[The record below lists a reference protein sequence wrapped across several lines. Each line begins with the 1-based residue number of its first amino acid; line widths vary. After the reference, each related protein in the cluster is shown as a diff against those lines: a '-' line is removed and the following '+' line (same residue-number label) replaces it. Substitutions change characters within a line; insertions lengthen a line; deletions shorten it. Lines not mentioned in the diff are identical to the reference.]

1 MKHYGRPLG
10 TPKFKKIEMVHKS
23 TLEPSSKYTKF
34 GPSLSLKLKIFIK
47 VRPIKLEIVG
57 QMFLTWTWNHWA
69 LNFLNIP

>member
-1 MKHYGRPLG
+1 METFWAHQNSKKSKSFINQLWNH
-10 TPKFKKIEMVHKS
+10 PK
-23 TLEPSSKYTKF
+23 KYTKSD
-34 GPSLSLKLKIFIK
+34 PSLNLKLKIFIK